1 MEPASNDDKPEQ
13 EQGEREVP
21 FMTVSSGGP
30 DIDDGVYPV
39 TLTAIEGPK
48 TITPQNGPNAGQ
60 DVDIFEWAFVVDE
73 GDYENTEIQA
83 TTSTASGPRSKMFAF
98 LTALL
103 DGKAPQVGTSF
114 EVTDLVGRR
123 ALATIRRSES
133 GWPRIENLGALPAQM
148 RTAPAQAAPEQAPA
162 AAPAPAARRAYQPRP
177 VGQSAP
183 AQAAPRSTQPF

>member
-1 MEPASNDDKPEQ
+1 M
-13 EQGEREVP
+13 P

-98 LTALL
+98 LTALMG
-103 DGKAPQVGTSF
+103 GKAPQVGTSF

-123 ALATIRRSES
+123 ALATIRRSDS

-148 RTAPAQAAPEQAPA
+148 QQRQAQATEPAQQQAPA
-162 AAPAPAARRAYQPRP
+162 AAPAPAARPAYQRRP

-183 AQAAPRSTQPF
+183 AQAAPRSSQPF

>member
-1 MEPASNDDKPEQ
+1 MS
-13 EQGEREVP
+13 P
-21 FMTVSSGGP
+21 FVTVSSGGP
-30 DIDDGVYPV
+30 DIPDGVFSV

-98 LTALL
+98 LTALM
-103 DGKAPQVGTSF
+103 GGRAPQVGTSF

-123 ALATIRRSES
+123 ALATIRRSDS

-148 RTAPAQAAPEQAPA
+148 QQRQAQAETPQQQAPV
-162 AAPAPAARRAYQPRP
+162 AAPAPAPRRAYQPRP

-183 AQAAPRSTQPF
+183 AQAAPRSSQPF